1 MNPAW
6 QALVNTGTIFVGSV
20 AAGFLTSR
28 YYEYK
33 LTMIADRVVERLMNA
48 EKRLSAFEMAL
59 DKARDDERRK
69 WIGLYLE
76 EKAE

>member
-1 MNPAW
+1 MNPLW
-6 QALVNTGTIFVGSV
+6 QALMNTATIFVGAV

-33 LTMIADRVVERLMNA
+33 LTMLADRVVERLMNA

>member
-6 QALVNTGTIFVGSV
+6 QALLNTATIFVGAV

-28 YYEYK
+28 YYEYR
-33 LTMIADRVVERLMNA
+33 LTMIADRVAERLLHA
-48 EKRLSAFEMAL
+48 EMRLRAFEKAL
-59 DKARDDERRK
+59 DKAREDERRK
-69 WIGLYLE
+69 WIGVYLE

>member
-6 QALVNTGTIFVGSV
+6 QALVNTATIFVGAV
-20 AAGFLTSR
+20 AAGWLTSR
-28 YYEYK
+28 YYEHK
-33 LTMIADRVVERLMNA
+33 LTMVAERVVERLMNA
-48 EKRLSAFEMAL
+48 EMRLRAFEAAL